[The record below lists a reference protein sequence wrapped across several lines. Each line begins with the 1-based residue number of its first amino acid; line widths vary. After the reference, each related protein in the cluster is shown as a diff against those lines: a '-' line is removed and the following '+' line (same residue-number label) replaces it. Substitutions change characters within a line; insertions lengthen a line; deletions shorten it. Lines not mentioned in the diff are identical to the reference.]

1 MDIPEHY
8 CYDCMYLQGR
18 IETLEM
24 DQRRLRRQ
32 IMGLMFQVSQLKGSL
47 TGDEQLLDANGNEIK
62 DR

>member
-18 IETLEM
+18 IETMEM

-32 IMGLMFQVSQLKGSL
+32 LMGLMFQVTQLKGRL
-47 TGDEQLLDANGNEIK
+47 TGDERLLDQNGEEIK